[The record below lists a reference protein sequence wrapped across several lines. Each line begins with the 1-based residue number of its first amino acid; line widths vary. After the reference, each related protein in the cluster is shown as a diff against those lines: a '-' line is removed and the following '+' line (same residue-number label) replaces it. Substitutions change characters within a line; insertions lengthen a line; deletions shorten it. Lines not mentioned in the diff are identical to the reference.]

1 MDGWCMTRGSGSGGW
16 EAGAGGGD
24 GVIVRTKCRVYWTCR
39 AVCRIGWFEY
49 LDARRVEGVVSGLCV
64 SQVRTL

>member
-1 MDGWCMTRGSGSGGW
+1 MTRGSGLGGW

-39 AVCRIGWFEY
+39 AGM
-49 LDARRVEGVVSGLCV
+49 
-64 SQVRTL
+64 